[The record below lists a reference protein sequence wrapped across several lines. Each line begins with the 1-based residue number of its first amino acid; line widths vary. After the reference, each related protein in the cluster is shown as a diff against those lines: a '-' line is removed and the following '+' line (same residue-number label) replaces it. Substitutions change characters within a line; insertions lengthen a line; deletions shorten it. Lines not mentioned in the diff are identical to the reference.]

1 MLYSA
6 MMAGWPNIVAFIIFL
21 FFAYV
26 HARPNVVEF
35 APPEP
40 QCGYRSCPATSPTM
54 LNVHLVPHTHDDVG
68 WLKTVDQYFYGSR
81 NDIQHAGVQYI
92 LDSVIPELLSDPTKR
107 FIYVEMAFFAR
118 WWREQD
124 NTMKEN
130 VRKLVNEGRLEFVLG
145 GWCMND
151 EASTHYNAMIDQHTL
166 GFSFLEQEFGAC
178 ARPRVGWQID
188 PFGHSREQASM
199 FAQFGFDGLFFG
211 RLDYQDKD
219 NRLKQHNMEFVWRGS
234 PKNLGEASE
243 LFTGVLYNHYVPP
256 PGFCFDESCND
267 EPIMDDE
274 RMHDVNIQSR
284 VQDFIKIVKDQAQ
297 HFHSNNIMMTMG
309 SDFQY
314 QNAHTWYKNL
324 DKLIKYV
331 NQQQSNGSNINL
343 LYSTP
348 SCYLFNVNHLN
359 QVWNST
365 KDDFFPYASR
375 ENTFWSGYFSSR
387 AALKGYARK
396 SNNFLQVCKQLDVL
410 ANLMRQGVNVT
421 EDLRLYKEAL
431 GVVQH
436 HDGVSGTEKQHVA
449 NDYAQ
454 RLAAG
459 AEKCQKVTNAAF
471 EKLLPKGSEKAPS
484 QVYCPLTNISY
495 CEFTEHNK
503 QFMVTIYNPL
513 GHAVTD
519 YVRIPVLA
527 SMYRVVDPKGANV
540 TAQLV
545 PVSEETKKIPERKG
559 SIAQSELFF
568 QVELPPLGYSTYF
581 VMETNNSDKATSKTS
596 KIVPLSSGKA
606 DIPLYIQNDEYLV
619 LLDNINGNTL
629 GINNKK
635 KKIDLPVN
643 QGIWWYEAY
652 GGNCSKGEFQASGA
666 YALRTKGERHRVPD
680 KEMQLK
686 SYILT
691 GELVQE
697 AHMIFGDEASQ
708 VIRLYN
714 NKPYVEFEWTVGPIN
729 IKDKIGKEYITLYD
743 TQQTVESGDLFYTD
757 ANGREILQRRRDHRN
772 TWSFNNTEHVA
783 GNYFPVNSRIYI
795 QDKAKNQQLTVLTDR
810 SEGGGSLESG
820 TMELLVH
827 RRLLY
832 DDHFGVGEPLNETG
846 ADGQGLVVRGKQLAL
861 LDTIEDSP
869 ALHRSLALRMYMAP
883 SVSFSPLTMTP
894 EQAMAK
900 YNTQWS
906 ALKKPLPANVHMLT
920 LEQWVSPSITP
931 VEVSQ
936 ILLRFEHIYEK
947 DEDPVLSQPATVN
960 MTDFTT
966 FKIEAMR
973 ELTLGA
979 NLPLSELNRLPW
991 SYIPDSEESLSKE
1004 KLLKT
1009 AIPHS
1014 DPPSTITLQPMQIR
1028 TFVATLNTQH

>member
-1 MLYSA
+1 
-6 MMAGWPNIVAFIIFL
+6 MAGWTTLSIIWTCFVL
-21 FFAYV
+21 AV
-26 HARPNVVEF
+26 VNGRPNVVEF

-40 QCGYRSCPATSPTM
+40 QCGYRSCPATSDTM

-92 LDSVIPELLSDPTKR
+92 LDSVIPELLSDPSKR
-107 FIYVEMAFFAR
+107 FIYVEIAFFAR

-124 NTMKEN
+124 ATMKGN
-130 VRKLVNEGRLEFVLG
+130 VRKLVSEGRLEFVLG

-166 GFSFLEQEFGAC
+166 GFSFLEEEFGDC
-178 ARPRVGWQID
+178 GRPRVGWQID

-219 NRLKQHNMEFVWRGS
+219 TRVKQNNMEFVWRGS
-234 PKNLGEASE
+234 PKNLGKTSE

-256 PGFCFDESCND
+256 PGFCFDELCND

-284 VQDFIKIVKDQAQ
+284 VQDFIKVVKDQAQ

-314 QNAHTWYKNL
+314 SNAHTWYKNL

-331 NQQQSNGSNINL
+331 NQQQSNGSDINL

-348 SCYLFNVNHLN
+348 SCYLYNLNHLN

-410 ANLMRQGVNVT
+410 ADLRRQGMFAT
-421 EDLRLYKEAL
+421 ENLRVFKEAL

-436 HDGVSGTEKQHVA
+436 HDGISGTEKQHVA
-449 NDYAQ
+449 DDYAQ
-454 RLAAG
+454 RLAVG
-459 AEKCQKVTNAAF
+459 AERCQLVTNAAF
-471 EKLLPKGSEKAPS
+471 EKLLPKGSESAPK
-484 QVYCPLTNISY
+484 QVYCSLTNISY
-495 CEFTEHNK
+495 CDFTEHQK
-503 QFMVTIYNPL
+503 QFMMTVYNPL
-513 GHAVTD
+513 GHLITD
-519 YVRIPVLA
+519 FVRIPVA
-527 SMYRVVDPKGANV
+527 GGPYRVVDPKGFNV

-545 PVSEETKKIPERKG
+545 QVTNETKRIPERNK
-559 SIAQSELFF
+559 SIATNELVFM
-568 QVELPPLGYSTYF
+568 VEVPPLGYSTYF
-581 VMETNNSDKATSKTS
+581 IVETNNMDEATSQSSKTVS
-596 KIVPLSSGKA
+596 LPRDQSE
-606 DIPLYIQNDEYLV
+606 IPLYIDNDEYLV
-619 LLDNINGNTL
+619 NLDNINSNTL
-629 GINNKK
+629 GLTNKRK
-635 KKIDLPVN
+635 NISIPLN
-643 QGIWWYEAY
+643 QAIWWYEAH

-666 YALRTKGERHRVPD
+666 YALRTKGERHRLQDDTSVY
-680 KEMQLK
+680 LT
-686 SYILT
+686 T

-697 AHMIFGDEASQ
+697 AHMNFGPEATE
-708 VIRLYN
+708 VIRLYKN
-714 NKPYVEFEWTVGPIN
+714 MPFVEVEWTVGPIN
-729 IKDKIGKEYITLYD
+729 IKDKLGKEYITLYD
-743 TQQTVESGDLFYTD
+743 TQSMASGDLFYTD
-757 ANGREILQRRRDHRN
+757 ANGREILERQRDHRN
-772 TWSFNNTEHVA
+772 TWNFNNTEHVA
-783 GNYFPVNSRIYI
+783 GNYYPVNSRIFI
-795 QDKAKNQQLTVLTDR
+795 QDKNQNQQLTVLTDR
-810 SEGGGSLESG
+810 SEGGSSLESG
-820 TMELLVH
+820 SLELLVH

-846 ADGQGLVVRGKQLAL
+846 ADGQGLIVRGKHLMI
-861 LDTIEDSP
+861 LDTIKDSP
-869 ALHRSLALRMYMAP
+869 ALHRSLALKSYMAP
-883 SVSFSPLTMTP
+883 SVSFSELTMTP
-894 EQAMAK
+894 EQAMTK

-920 LEQWVSPSITP
+920 LEQWTDTP
-931 VEVSQ
+931 KIEPIEVPQ
-936 ILLRFEHIYEK
+936 ILIRFEHIYEI
-947 DEDPVLSQPATVN
+947 DEDPVLSQPAVVDL
-960 MTDFTT
+960 TDFTT
-966 FKIEAMR
+966 FKIVTMK

-979 NLPLSELNRLPW
+979 NLPLAELNRLPW
-991 SYIPDSEESLSKE
+991 AYIPDTKEELLTKE
-1004 KLLKT
+1004 KLLNT
-1009 AIPHS
+1009 AIS
-1014 DPPSTITLQPMQIR
+1014 SSASTISLQPMQIR
-1028 TFVATLNTQH
+1028 TFVATLDKMH